1 MSKRTNLV
9 GKSKGLRNEK
19 LRVAVIGCGAIGS
32 LHAQAV
38 VQSQHAQ
45 LTAACDVEPK
55 RAEIVASPANANVY
69 DDFEELLSVER
80 LDVVTVAT
88 PEHLHMA
95 PVVKS
100 IEAGCHVFCEKPM
113 ASTFADAQ
121 RMADAAARHNRHLAI
136 DYNRRFGFGY
146 LKAKELCAKGAVGDI
161 RYVIIRVTEPLI
173 GLKNDLKAHSIVRNV
188 LIHHIDLMRFFCG
201 EIRTVHASFSPRGGA
216 DLAHDVVFSF
226 QFEGDALGTL
236 IGGWQEVPRWTR
248 TSEWTE
254 IGGTEGTVV
263 IEDVMKAVKF
273 WSVDPDHIEYFRP
286 NYFKGQTT
294 FYDSLTNHI
303 HCFLERLAEGK
314 TPLVTGQDGLRGLEI
329 VQAAIQSNQT
339 GQVVGV

>member
-1 MSKRTNLV
+1 M
-9 GKSKGLRNEK
+9 GKSERLQNEK
-19 LRVAVIGCGAIGS
+19 LRVAVVGCGAIGL

-45 LTAACDVEPK
+45 LAAACDVEPK
-55 RAEIVASPANANVY
+55 RAEIVAAPVRANVY
-69 DDFEELLSVER
+69 DDLEELLLAER

-88 PEHLHMA
+88 PEHLHMT

-100 IEAGCHVFCEKPM
+100 VEAGCHVFCEKPM
-113 ASTFADAQ
+113 VSTLTDAQ

-146 LKAKELCAKGAVGDI
+146 LKAKELCAEGAVGDI
-161 RYVIIRVTEPLI
+161 RYIVIRVTEPLT
-173 GLKNDLKAHSIVRNV
+173 GSKNDLKAHSIIRNV

-201 EIRTVHASFSPRGGA
+201 EIRSIHASFSPRGET
-216 DLAHDVVFSF
+216 DLAHDVAFSF
-226 QFEGDALGTL
+226 RFEGDALGTL

-254 IGGTEGTVV
+254 IGGTKGTVV
-263 IEDVMKAVKF
+263 IEDVMRAVKF
-273 WSVDPDHIEYFRP
+273 WSVDPDHIERFCP
-286 NYFKGQTT
+286 NFFKGQTT
-294 FYDSLTNHI
+294 FYDSLTNHV

-314 TPLVTGQDGLRGLEI
+314 IPLVTGQDGLRGLEI
-329 VQAAIQSNQT
+329 VEAAIQSNQT
-339 GQVVGV
+339 GQVVNV

>member
-1 MSKRTNLV
+1 ME
-9 GKSKGLRNEK
+9 KSERLQNEK
-19 LRVAVIGCGAIGS
+19 LRVAVVGCGAIGS
-32 LHAQAV
+32 LHAKAV
-38 VQSQHAQ
+38 DQSQHAQ
-45 LTAACDVEPK
+45 LTAVCDVDPK
-55 RAEIVASPANANVY
+55 RAENVASRVHANVY
-69 DDFEELLSVER
+69 DDFEVLLATEQ

-88 PEHLHMA
+88 PEHLHMT

-113 ASTFADAQ
+113 ASTLDDAK
-121 RMADAAARHNRHLAI
+121 RMADAAARHNRFLAI

-146 LKAKELCAKGAVGDI
+146 LKAKELCNEGVIGDV
-161 RYVIIRVTEPLI
+161 RYVVIRVTEPLT
-173 GLKNDLKAHSIVRNV
+173 GSKEDLKAHSIIRNV

-201 EIRTVHASFSPRGGA
+201 EIRSVQASFSPRDEI
-216 DLAHDVVFSF
+216 DLAHDVAFSF
-226 QFEGDALGTL
+226 RFDGDALGTL

-254 IGGTEGTVV
+254 MGGTRGTVV

-273 WSVDPDHIEYFRP
+273 WSVDPDQIKFFRP

-303 HCFLERLAEGK
+303 HNFLERLSEGK

-329 VQAAIQSNQT
+329 VQAAIQSNQM
-339 GQVVGV
+339 GHVVDV

>member
-1 MSKRTNLV
+1 M
-9 GKSKGLRNEK
+9 GKSEILQSEK

-45 LTAACDVEPK
+45 LTATCDVEPE
-55 RAEIVASPANANVY
+55 RAEIVAASASANAYN
-69 DDFEELLSVER
+69 DFEELLSAEQ

-88 PEHLHMA
+88 PENLHMA
-95 PVVKS
+95 PVVRS

-121 RMADAAARHNRHLAI
+121 QMADAAARHNRHLAI

-146 LKAKELCAKGAVGDI
+146 LKAKELCAEGAVGDI
-161 RYVIIRVTEPLI
+161 RYVVIRVTEPLT
-173 GLKNDLKAHSIVRNV
+173 GSRNDLEAHSIIRNV
-188 LIHHIDLMRFFCG
+188 LVHHIDLMRFFCG
-201 EIRTVHASFSPRGGA
+201 EIRSVHASFSPQGGV
-216 DLAHDVVFSF
+216 DLAHDAAFSF
-226 QFEGDALGTL
+226 RFEGDALGTL

-254 IGGTEGTVV
+254 IGGTRGTVV
-263 IEDVMKAVKF
+263 IEEVMKAVKF
-273 WSVDPDHIEYFRP
+273 WSVDPDQIEYFHP
-286 NYFKGQTT
+286 NYFKGQTA

-303 HCFLERLAEGK
+303 HNFLDRLSKGK
-314 TPLVTGQDGLRGLEI
+314 SPLVTGEDGLRGLEI
-329 VQAAIQSNQT
+329 VQAAIQSNQM
-339 GQVVGV
+339 GHVVDV

>member
-1 MSKRTNLV
+1 M
-9 GKSKGLRNEK
+9 GKSERLQSEK

-38 VQSQHAQ
+38 VQSRHAQ
-45 LTAACDVEPK
+45 LTAACDVEPE
-55 RAEIVASPANANVY
+55 RAEIVAASASANVY
-69 DDFEELLSVER
+69 NDFEELLSAEQ

-88 PEHLHMA
+88 PENLHMA

-146 LKAKELCAKGAVGDI
+146 LKAKELCAEGAVGEI
-161 RYVIIRVTEPLI
+161 RYVVIRVTEPLTGSKN
-173 GLKNDLKAHSIVRNV
+173 GLEAHSIIRNV
-188 LIHHIDLMRFFCG
+188 LVHHIDLMRFFCG
-201 EIRTVHASFSPRGGA
+201 EIQSVHASFSPRGGV
-216 DLAHDVVFSF
+216 DLAHDAAFSF
-226 QFEGDALGTL
+226 RFEGEALGTL

-254 IGGTEGTVV
+254 IGGTRGTVV
-263 IEDVMKAVKF
+263 IEDVIKAVKF
-273 WSVDPDHIEYFRP
+273 WSVDPDHIEHYRP
-286 NYFKGQTT
+286 NFFKGQTT

-303 HCFLERLAEGK
+303 HCFLERLVEGK
-314 TPLVTGQDGLRGLEI
+314 TPLVTGRDGLRGLEI

-339 GQVVGV
+339 GQAIAV

>member
-1 MSKRTNLV
+1 M
-9 GKSKGLRNEK
+9 RNSERFQNKK
-19 LRVAVIGCGAIGS
+19 LRVAVVGCGAIGS
-32 LHAQAV
+32 LHAKAIS
-38 VQSQHAQ
+38 QSQHAQ
-45 LTAACDVEPK
+45 LTAVCDVDPE
-55 RAEIVASPANANVY
+55 RAEIVASRARAHVY
-69 DDFEELLSVER
+69 DDFEVLLSTEQ

-113 ASTFADAQ
+113 ASTLDDAK
-121 RMADAAARHNRHLAI
+121 RMVDAATRHNRHLAI

-146 LKAKELCAKGAVGDI
+146 LKAKELCTEGMVGDI
-161 RYVIIRVTEPLI
+161 RYVVIRVTEPLT
-173 GLKNDLKAHSIVRNV
+173 GSKDDLKAHSIIRNV

-201 EIRTVHASFSPRGGA
+201 EVRSVHASFSPRGGN
-216 DLAHDVVFSF
+216 DLAHDVAFSF
-226 QFEGDALGTL
+226 RFEGDAIGTL

-254 IGGTEGTVV
+254 MGGTKGTVV

-273 WSVDPDHIEYFRP
+273 WSVDPDQIEYFRP
-286 NYFKGQTT
+286 NYFKGQTA

-303 HCFLERLAEGK
+303 HSFLGRLSEGK

-329 VQAAIQSNQT
+329 VQAAIQSNQM
-339 GQVVGV
+339 GHVVGV

>member
-1 MSKRTNLV
+1 M
-9 GKSKGLRNEK
+9 GKSDRLQNEK
-19 LRVAVIGCGAIGS
+19 LCVAVVGCGAIGS

-38 VQSQHAQ
+38 VQSQHAR
-45 LTAACDVEPK
+45 LTATCDVESE
-55 RAEIVASPANANVY
+55 RAEIVAAPTDAHVY
-69 DDFEELLSVER
+69 DNVEELLSAEQ

-88 PEHLHMA
+88 PENLHVA

-113 ASTFADAQ
+113 AATLTDAQ

-146 LKAKELCAKGAVGDI
+146 LKAKQLCTEGAVGDV
-161 RYVIIRVTEPLI
+161 RYLVIRVTEPLT
-173 GLKNDLKAHSIVRNV
+173 GSKNALEPHSIVRNV

-201 EIRTVHASFSPRGGA
+201 EICSVHASFSPRDRT
-216 DLAHDVVFSF
+216 DLAHDVAISF
-226 QFEGDALGTL
+226 RFEGDALGTL

-273 WSVDPDHIEYFRP
+273 WSVDPDHIEYFHP

>member
-1 MSKRTNLV
+1 MRRSERL
-9 GKSKGLRNEK
+9 GNEK

-55 RAEIVASPANANVY
+55 RAEIVAAPTGAHVY
-69 DDFEELLSVER
+69 DDFEELLSAER

-113 ASTFADAQ
+113 ASTLEDAQ

-146 LKAKELCAKGAVGDI
+146 LKAKELCTNGAVGDI
-161 RYVIIRVTEPLI
+161 RYAVIRVIEPLTGSKG
-173 GLKNDLKAHSIVRNV
+173 GLKAYSIIRNV
-188 LIHHIDLMRFFCG
+188 LVHHIDLMRFFCG
-201 EIRTVHASFSPRGGA
+201 EIRSVHASFSPRGGT
-216 DLAHDVVFSF
+216 DLAHDAAFSF
-226 QFEGDALGTL
+226 EFEGDALGTL

-254 IGGTEGTVV
+254 IGGTKGTVV
-263 IEDVMKAVKF
+263 IEDVMKGVKF

-286 NYFKGQTT
+286 NFFKGQSA
-294 FYDSLTNHI
+294 FYDSLTNHV

-329 VQAAIQSNQT
+329 VQAAVQSNRTRQI
-339 GQVVGV
+339 VAV